1 MQSLLRW
8 VLDHPM
14 PEFRLSR
21 ADLPENLLNLL
32 EALLQP
38 DPSRRPGSA
47 AEALARL
54 EVDAPRRT
62 NSQSTERVGPWVLGD
77 LLRSRRFSEVYSVF
91 HFRSGI
97 NADLAWEIQPN
108 KTPSQVRAAAM
119 ERAAALNHPGIA
131 RLLDWGEFQGRP
143 YSVTRPVGRCVT
155 ELVEATGPFDEVSAL
170 RMAASLTETLIWVH
184 QRQIVFGVI
193 GPGSVSIR
201 QDGNGVGFFQAMLAV
216 PAATAFDAT
225 EVVARPLPKVPAR
238 LRAAAKYTCEF
249 DVWGVARTLAYL
261 LTGTNRGWEARSHT
275 LIAPTRRLLQR
286 VPDDPCNAETLHE
299 RLTDIAGALQ
309 E

>member
-119 ERAAALNHPGIA
+119 ERAAALNHP
-131 RLLDWGEFQGRP
+131 
-143 YSVTRPVGRCVT
+143 
-155 ELVEATGPFDEVSAL
+155 
-170 RMAASLTETLIWVH
+170 ASLAYST
-184 QRQIVFGVI
+184 G
-193 GPGSVSIR
+193 GSS
-201 QDGNGVGFFQAMLAV
+201 
-216 PAATAFDAT
+216 
-225 EVVARPLPKVPAR
+225 
-238 LRAAAKYTCEF
+238 
-249 DVWGVARTLAYL
+249 
-261 LTGTNRGWEARSHT
+261 RG
-275 LIAPTRRLLQR
+275 APTR
-286 VPDDPCNAETLHE
+286 
-299 RLTDIAGALQ
+299 
-309 E
+309 